1 MPTTLTRC
9 VGLMKISTNATRE
22 RYFRDRYSSDY
33 RRGANLHEIV
43 FYAAAAWMTVL
54 LAVGV
59 VAVIR
64 VSATTG
70 RILALDMLT
79 LILAALLVL
88 YGDATRS
95 AYYLD
100 AALIL
105 ALLAFVGTLAAAR
118 YHGERKIF

>member
-1 MPTTLTRC
+1 M
-9 VGLMKISTNATRE
+9 
-22 RYFRDRYSSDY
+22 
-33 RRGANLHEIV
+33 HELV
-43 FYAAAAWMTVL
+43 FYVATAWMTVL

-64 VSATTG
+64 IPQTSG

-88 YGDATRS
+88 YGNARG
-95 AYYLD
+95 APYYLD

-118 YHGERKIF
+118 YHGERRIF

>member
-1 MPTTLTRC
+1 M
-9 VGLMKISTNATRE
+9 
-22 RYFRDRYSSDY
+22 
-33 RRGANLHEIV
+33 HEIV

-54 LAVGV
+54 LAVAV

-64 VSATTG
+64 VSETAG
-70 RILALDMLT
+70 RILALDVLT
-79 LILAALLVL
+79 LILVALLVL
-88 YGDATRS
+88 YGDANRS

-118 YHGERKIF
+118 YYGKRKIF

>member
-1 MPTTLTRC
+1 M
-9 VGLMKISTNATRE
+9 
-22 RYFRDRYSSDY
+22 
-33 RRGANLHEIV
+33 HEIV

-54 LAVGV
+54 LAVAV

-64 VSATTG
+64 VSETAG
-70 RILALDMLT
+70 RILALDVLT
-79 LILAALLVL
+79 LILVALLVL
-88 YGDATRS
+88 YGDANRS

-118 YHGERKIF
+118 YYGERKIF

>member
-1 MPTTLTRC
+1 M
-9 VGLMKISTNATRE
+9 
-22 RYFRDRYSSDY
+22 
-33 RRGANLHEIV
+33 HELV
-43 FYAAAAWMTVL
+43 FYLAVAWMTVL

-64 VSATTG
+64 LSSTAG

-88 YGDATRS
+88 YGVSERA

-100 AALIL
+100 VALVL

-118 YHGERKIF
+118 YYGERKIF

>member
-1 MPTTLTRC
+1 M
-9 VGLMKISTNATRE
+9 
-22 RYFRDRYSSDY
+22 
-33 RRGANLHEIV
+33 HEIV

-54 LAVGV
+54 LAVAV

-64 VSATTG
+64 VSETAG
-70 RILALDMLT
+70 RILALDVLT
-79 LILAALLVL
+79 LILVALLVL
-88 YGDATRS
+88 YGDANRS

-118 YHGERKIF
+118 YYGERRIF